1 MKRNLISLV
10 TAAAIATAGISA
22 TPAQADPAEDLVK
35 LLIGAAIIGAVIDST
50 NNGNSRV
57 TVTHGNTRPYA
68 SHRNNNGHRN
78 YGHNNNGHR
87 NYGHNNGHRHN
98 GHRQVQ
104 LPQQCVV
111 YEHTRR
117 GWIETY
123 KPRCMA
129 RFGFEWRHGRWVPGR
144 HAHR

>member
-10 TAAAIATAGISA
+10 TAAAIATAGLTA
-22 TPAQADPAEDLVK
+22 APAQADPAEDLVK

-57 TVTHGNTRPYA
+57 TVTQGNTRPYA
-68 SHRNNNGHRN
+68 SHRNNGHGNYRHNGHRTH
-78 YGHNNNGHR
+78 GHNNNGHR
-87 NYGHNNGHRHN
+87 YN

-129 RFGFEWRHGRWVPGR
+129 RFGFEWRHGRWVYNR
-144 HAHR
+144 HARR

>member
-10 TAAAIATAGISA
+10 TAAAIATAGMTA
-22 TPAQADPAEDLVK
+22 APAQADPAEDLVK

-57 TVTHGNTRPYA
+57 TVTHGNTRPYV
-68 SHRNNNGHRN
+68 SHRNSNRHRHGSHSHSHNGRN
-78 YGHNNNGHR
+78 H
-87 NYGHNNGHRHN
+87 NGHRHN

-117 GWIETY
+117 GWVETY

-129 RFGFEWRHGRWVPGR
+129 RFGFEWRHGRWVYNR
-144 HAHR
+144 HARR